1 MPKALR
7 RFLLALF
14 AAAMQGAAQAEQVV
28 LPGVHHEVDGATW
41 TDSMVQE
48 LTAGCAA
55 LQPTHSAPA
64 YCGSFSIKVRNETT
78 DMLHCRTMLE
88 LNGTADGAPWSVEK
102 DLVIEAGSERST
114 YSVNGPASSSPLSFS
129 TDCRSV
135 PAVAPALAGSSTCP
149 VEVTVDNPDD
159 FYPPG
164 SIRRRESGE
173 VIIDFT
179 VEAGSARPK
188 DIRLAQTSGW
198 IDLDSAA
205 LKLARKFDISSQC
218 GMQRVRRS
226 IVFDISQDPRDTP
239 EGFGC
244 LVYSPPAMVLVTDP
258 GSK

>member
-1 MPKALR
+1 
-7 RFLLALF
+7 
-14 AAAMQGAAQAEQVV
+14 
-28 LPGVHHEVDGATW
+28 
-41 TDSMVQE
+41 
-48 LTAGCAA
+48 
-55 LQPTHSAPA
+55 
-64 YCGSFSIKVRNETT
+64 
-78 DMLHCRTMLE
+78 MLHCRTMLE
-88 LNGTADGAPWSVEK
+88 LNGTADGAPWSVEQ

-164 SIRRRESGE
+164 SIRRLESGE

-205 LKLARKFDISSQC
+205 LKLGRKFDVSSQC
-218 GMQRVRRS
+218 ETQRVRRS

-244 LVYSPPAMVLVTDP
+244 LVYRPPAMVLVTDP

>member
-7 RFLLALF
+7 HFLLALF
-14 AAAMQGAAQAEQVV
+14 LAATQGVAQAEQVV
-28 LPGVHHEVDGATW
+28 LPGTHHEVDGARW

-48 LTAGCAA
+48 LTPGCAA
-55 LQPTHSAPA
+55 LQPTHPAPA
-64 YCGSFSIKVRNETT
+64 YCGSFAIKVRNETT
-78 DMLHCRTMLE
+78 DVLHCRTTLD
-88 LNGTADGAPWSVEK
+88 LNGTVDGAPWSVEK

-114 YSVNGPASSSPLSFS
+114 YSVNGPASTSPLSFR
-129 TDCRSV
+129 TECHSV
-135 PAVAPALAGSSTCP
+135 PAVAPALAESLKCP
-149 VEVTVDNPDD
+149 VEITVDNPDD

-179 VEAGSARPK
+179 VESGSARPK

-205 LKLARKFDISSQC
+205 LKLARRFSVSNQC
-218 GMQRVRRS
+218 GTQRVRRS
-226 IVFDISQDPRDTP
+226 ILFDISNDPRDTP
-239 EGFGC
+239 EGLGC

-258 GSK
+258 APK